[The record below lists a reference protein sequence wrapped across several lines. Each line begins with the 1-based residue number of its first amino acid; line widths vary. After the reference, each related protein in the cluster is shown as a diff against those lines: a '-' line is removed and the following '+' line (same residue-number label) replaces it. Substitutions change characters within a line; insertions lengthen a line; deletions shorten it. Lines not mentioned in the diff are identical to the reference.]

1 MSTFWPNR
9 RTWVARANLT
19 TIRCPR
25 HSCPGMATTEAAY
38 SFDILLAARRF
49 TCWTRSAVRS
59 YGKCATPRPA
69 TKRTPF
75 TALRARLPQSLI
87 AAPTRAERGAAAILV
102 LARERRVEA
111 EAASNQLV
119 ARCCLDVLY
128 LWITKVL

>member
-1 MSTFWPNR
+1 M
-9 RTWVARANLT
+9 
-19 TIRCPR
+19 
-25 HSCPGMATTEAAY
+25 
-38 SFDILLAARRF
+38 RRF
-49 TCWTRSAVRS
+49 TCWTRPAVRW
-59 YGKCATPRPA
+59 YGRCATPRPA

-75 TALRARLPQSLI
+75 TTLRARLPQSLI
-87 AAPTRAERGAAAILV
+87 GTPVKAQRGAAAILV